1 MTVFEY
7 VVCETSVMKERKQY
21 YENKAKA
28 LCVLNHRNGKIM
40 VIGGH
45 SPVLAVFCLDTWI
58 VKRVMKLPKDVSGVQ
73 HIEFVPQPFDAGAN
87 KVSKHESLF
96 CN

>member
-7 VVCETSVMKERKQY
+7 IVCETSVMKERKHY
-21 YENKAKA
+21 YENKPKA
-28 LCVLNHRNGKIM
+28 LCVLNHRNGKTM

-45 SPVLAVFCLDTWI
+45 FPVLIVFDLDAWTVNKVI
-58 VKRVMKLPKDVSGVQ
+58 KLSEDVSGVR
-73 HIEFVPQPFDAGAN
+73 HIEFVPQPFDGGGN